1 LNLNEVILAQG
12 SPIDE
17 AATAEVCVPAS
28 HRADLPSFH
37 GASMALPER
46 FLLRP
51 LAVSLSLALALL
63 FALPAALA
71 QSADSAAAE
80 AAAAQRVI
88 VTGRSATM
96 APTVAGFD
104 GARPGETPLQANVIG
119 REQLDEA
126 GITQLSDIGLL
137 DAGVSDAYNAPG
149 YWAGFNM
156 RGFALDNRFN
166 FRRDGLP
173 INAETLI
180 PIDNK
185 DAIEIL
191 KGASGIQAGTSAP
204 GGLVNLVVKRPKR
217 NGSANDAV
225 VTLGWSERTSLLA
238 AADINRRF
246 GTGDAGGV
254 RLNVAAER
262 LDPLVRDAQGHRY
275 LAALAGE
282 WRMPGGGLLEAEV
295 ETSHQSQPSV
305 PAFSLLGNSL
315 PDASTID
322 PRINLNNQ
330 AWSLPVI
337 FDATTASLRW
347 QQPIAADWRV
357 VAHGVIQRLR
367 TDDRLAFPF
376 GCGREN
382 VYDRYCSDGRY
393 DVYAFRSDDE
403 RHNTDAI
410 DLSLI
415 GRINTGSMQHKLT
428 AGVLHHRYN
437 ARLQPRVNDG
447 IPLGE
452 GAIDGQTPVPAPTPD
467 LGTVPNT
474 DRTERSTEVYLR
486 DHAEFGA
493 AGLWVGLRHSRLERE
508 SVRTN
513 GDEPVAYRQSF
524 TTPWMALSYRI
535 ASGQVVYASWGQG
548 VESFVTPNRPGYTQ
562 PGAPLPAQK
571 SRQIELGIK
580 GNGLTAG
587 STQAPWSVAV
597 FDIARPTVTDDGQAF
612 FTDGRQRHRGVE
624 GSLAWRGDAWS
635 IAASAMVLRARREGA
650 ADASANDLEPPNV
663 PSRSLRLQ
671 MGYDPAA
678 LPGLSLLG
686 TIVHEGD
693 RAVLPDD
700 SVRIPSWT
708 RLDLAAR
715 YTVRSGGGN
724 TRITL
729 RAGIDNVT
737 NERAWR
743 ESPFQYGHAYL
754 YPLAPRT
761 GSLTAQVAF

>member
-1 LNLNEVILAQG
+1 
-12 SPIDE
+12 
-17 AATAEVCVPAS
+17 
-28 HRADLPSFH
+28 
-37 GASMALPER
+37 MALPER

-51 LAVSLSLALALL
+51 LAAALSFA

-71 QSADSAAAE
+71 QSAGTAE
-80 AAAAQRVI
+80 TTTQRVI
-88 VTGRSATM
+88 VTGRSATP

-104 GARPGETPLQANVIG
+104 GAPPNETPLQASVIG
-119 REQLDEA
+119 REQLDDA

-149 YWAGFNM
+149 YWASFSV

-185 DAIEIL
+185 DTIEIL

-217 NGSANDAV
+217 NGGANDAV
-225 VTLGWSERTSLLA
+225 MTFGWSERTSLLA

-246 GTGDAGGV
+246 GADDAGGV

-262 LDPLVRDAQGHRY
+262 LDPLVRETRGSRN

-282 WRMPGGGLLEAEV
+282 WRLPGGGLLEAEA

-305 PAFSLLGNSL
+305 PAFSLLGNRL
-315 PDASTID
+315 PDASAVD
-322 PRINLNNQ
+322 PRTNLNNQ
-330 AWSLPVI
+330 TWSLPVI

-347 QQPIAADWRV
+347 QQPIAADWRF
-357 VAHGVIQRLR
+357 VAHAAMQRLR

-403 RHNTDAI
+403 RRATDAI

-415 GRINTGSMQHKLT
+415 GRLDTGPVQHRLT
-428 AGVLHHRYN
+428 AGVLYQRYE

-452 GAIDGQTPVPAPTPD
+452 GSIDGQTPVPAPTPD

-474 DRTERSTEVYLR
+474 NRSERSTELYLR

-493 AGLWVGLRHSRLERE
+493 AGLWLGLRHSRLDRD

-513 GDEPVAYRQSF
+513 GEEPVAYRQSF
-524 TTPWMALSYRI
+524 TTPWAALSWRV
-535 ASGQVVYASWGQG
+535 ASGQIVYASWGQG
-548 VESFVTPNRPGYTQ
+548 VESFVAPNRPGYPN
-562 PGAPLPAQK
+562 PGAPLAAQK
-571 SRQIELGIK
+571 SRQIELGAK
-580 GNGLTAG
+580 GELG
-587 STQAPWSVAV
+587 SADKADASTSWSVAF
-597 FDIARPTVTDDGQAF
+597 FDIERPTVTDTGDAYFADG
-612 FTDGRQRHRGVE
+612 TQRHRGIE
-624 GSLAWRGDAWS
+624 GSLAWRSGPLS
-635 IAASAMVLRARREGA
+635 VSASVMALKARREGA
-650 ADASANDLEPPNV
+650 QDASLNGLEPTNV
-663 PSRSLRLQ
+663 PSRSIRLQ
-671 MGYDPAA
+671 AGYDLAA
-678 LPGLSLLG
+678 VPGLSLLG
-686 TIVHEGD
+686 TLVHEGD
-693 RAVLPDD
+693 RAVLPDN

-715 YTVRSGGGN
+715 YTIPTTGQ
-724 TRITL
+724 TRTTL

-761 GSLTAQVAF
+761 ASVTAQVAF

>member
-1 LNLNEVILAQG
+1 
-12 SPIDE
+12 
-17 AATAEVCVPAS
+17 
-28 HRADLPSFH
+28 
-37 GASMALPER
+37 MALPER

-51 LAVSLSLALALL
+51 LAVSLSLA
-63 FALPAALA
+63 FVLPAALG
-71 QSADSAAAE
+71 QGADSSAVAE
-80 AAAAQRVI
+80 TTPQRVI

-104 GARPGETPLQANVIG
+104 GAPPGETPLQASVIG

-149 YWAGFNM
+149 YWAGFSV

-217 NGSANDAV
+217 NGGANDAV
-225 VTLGWSERTSLLA
+225 MTFGWSERASLLA

-246 GTGDAGGV
+246 GTDDTGGV

-282 WRMPGGGLLEAEV
+282 WRLPGGGVLEAEA

-322 PRINLNNQ
+322 PRTNLNNQ

-347 QQPIAADWRV
+347 QQPIAADWRF
-357 VAHGVIQRLR
+357 VAHAAVQRLR

-403 RHNTDAI
+403 RRNTDAI

-415 GRINTGSMQHKLT
+415 GRINTGPMQHNIT
-428 AGVLHHRYN
+428 AGVLHHRYD

-474 DRTERSTEVYLR
+474 NRSERSTELYLR
-486 DHAEFGA
+486 DHAEWGN
-493 AGLWVGLRHSRLERE
+493 AGLWLGLRHSRLDRE

-513 GDEPVAYRQSF
+513 GEEAVAYRQSF
-524 TTPWMALSYRI
+524 ITPWAALSYRI
-535 ASGQVVYASWGQG
+535 APGQIVYASWGQG
-548 VESFVTPNRPGYTQ
+548 VESIVTPNRPGYTL
-562 PGAPLPAQK
+562 PGSPLPAQK
-571 SRQIELGIK
+571 SRQIEIGFK
-580 GNGLTAG
+580 GERFAG
-587 STQAPWSVAV
+587 AADAPWSVAV

-624 GSLAWRGDAWS
+624 ASLAWRGDAWS
-635 IAASAMVLRARREGA
+635 IAASAMALRARREGA
-650 ADASANDLEPPNV
+650 SDASVNGLEPTNV

-671 MGYDPAA
+671 MGYDAAA

-693 RAVLPDD
+693 RAVLPDN

-715 YTVRSGGGN
+715 YTIRSGGN
-724 TRITL
+724 TTRTTL

-761 GSLTAQVAF
+761 ASITAQVAF

>member
-51 LAVSLSLALALL
+51 LAASLALA

-71 QSADSAAAE
+71 QSADSASAE
-80 AAAAQRVI
+80 TTPQRVI

-104 GARPGETPLQANVIG
+104 GAPPGETPLQANVIG
-119 REQLDEA
+119 REQLDDA
-126 GITQLSDIGLL
+126 GITRLADVGEL

-149 YWAGFNM
+149 YWAGFSM

-173 INAETLI
+173 ISAETLI

-185 DAIEIL
+185 DTIEIL

-204 GGLVNLVVKRPKR
+204 GGLLNLVVKRPKR
-217 NGSANDAV
+217 NGGANDAV
-225 VTLGWSERTSLLA
+225 MTFGWTERTSLLA

-246 GTGDAGGV
+246 GTDDAGGV
-254 RLNVAAER
+254 RLNIAAER
-262 LDPLVRDAQGHRY
+262 LDPLIRDAKGHRY

-282 WRMPGGGLLEAEV
+282 WRLPGGGLLEAEA

-322 PRINLNNQ
+322 PRTNLNNQ

-347 QQPIAADWRV
+347 QQPIAADWRF
-357 VAHGVIQRLR
+357 VAHAAMQRLR

-403 RHNTDAI
+403 RRNTDAI

-415 GRINTGSMQHKLT
+415 GTVSTGPVQHRLA
-428 AGVLHHRYN
+428 AGVLHHRYD

-474 DRTERSTEVYLR
+474 NRSERSTEIYLR
-486 DHAEFGA
+486 DHAEIGA
-493 AGLWVGLRHSRLERE
+493 AGLWLGLRHSRLDRE

-513 GDEPVAYRQSF
+513 GEEPVAYRQSF
-524 TTPWMALSYRI
+524 TTPWVALSWRV
-535 ASGQVVYASWGQG
+535 ASGQIVYASWGQG
-548 VESFVTPNRPGYTQ
+548 VESFVAPNRPGYPN
-562 PGAPLPAQK
+562 PGAPLAAQK
-571 SRQIELGIK
+571 SRQIELGAK
-580 GNGLTAG
+580 GERGSSGNSADSTA
-587 STQAPWSVAV
+587 SWSLAL
-597 FDIARPTVTDDGQAF
+597 FDIERPTVTDTGDAYFADG
-612 FTDGRQRHRGVE
+612 TQRHRGIE
-624 GSLAWRGDAWS
+624 GSLAWRSGPVS
-635 IAASAMVLRARREGA
+635 VNASAMVLKARREGA
-650 ADASANDLEPPNV
+650 QDASLNGLEPTNV
-663 PSRSLRLQ
+663 PARSLRLQ
-671 MGYDPAA
+671 GGFDPTM
-678 LPGLSLLG
+678 LPGLTLLG
-686 TIVHEGD
+686 TLVHEGG
-693 RAVLPDD
+693 RAVLPDN

-715 YTVRSGGGN
+715 YTLQTAGN
-724 TRITL
+724 TRTTL

-761 GSLTAQVAF
+761 ASFTAQVAF